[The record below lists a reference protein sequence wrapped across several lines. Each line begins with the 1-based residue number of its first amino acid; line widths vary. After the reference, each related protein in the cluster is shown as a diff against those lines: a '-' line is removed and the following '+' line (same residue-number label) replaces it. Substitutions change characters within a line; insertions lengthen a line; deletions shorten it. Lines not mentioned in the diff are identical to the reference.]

1 MGHGAQCWST
11 CTAGSIPQHNL
22 ERDLISGIVARVH
35 FTSCARTL
43 TGADPAGSAHAAGLC
58 EFMHLS
64 VCFIQGAVPS
74 FLLALRILLPPP
86 APPASSQDS
95 LSPGRGGGGNLMETS
110 HLGLN
115 VLRFLTVLPSCGS
128 PCLFSDCRRKLF

>member
-95 LSPGRGGGGNLMETS
+95 LSPGRGGGGES
-110 HLGLN
+110 HGNIPLRTKCFKVSHCLAQLWVSMF
-115 VLRFLTVLPSCGS
+115 VLRL
-128 PCLFSDCRRKLF
+128 